1 MRLLPLVLFFLL
13 LSVSAHA
20 QAIPPSPSGYVLDS
34 SGVLSTEQRQAL
46 ELRLGQLEQST
57 TVEVAVYIFPSL
69 EGGNMFLHT
78 QEVFDAWKIGNA
90 EIDNGL
96 LIAISTQDREWRI
109 HTGYGLEGTLPDSLA
124 YRIGTRKMVPLLKE
138 GDYFGGI
145 SAALDDVEGL
155 MSGNE
160 EMRASYED
168 DDPFAS
174 PFELFGLGFSMA
186 LMAGALLVLVLG
198 KLLVSLPKEKKL
210 ETGIGNFFFILLSGF
225 WVLLMTGFVGA
236 LFIGSFYG
244 FSFLSLYY
252 AYLLFAVPLPMKI
265 STLGP
270 MTGMGGIGR
279 GGFGGGSFGG
289 GFGSGGFGGG
299 MSGGGGAGGRF

>member
-20 QAIPPSPSGYVLDS
+20 QAVPPAPSGYVLDLS
-34 SGVLSTEQRQAL
+34 QVLSAEQKGEL

-69 EGGNMFLHT
+69 EGGDMFLHT
-78 QEVFDAWKIGNA
+78 QEVFDAWKIGN
-90 EIDNGL
+90 EEKDNGL

-124 YRIGTRKMVPLLKE
+124 YRIGTRKMVPLLAE

-145 SAALDDVEGL
+145 SAALDDVDAL
-155 MSGNE
+155 MQGNE
-160 EMRASYED
+160 EVRASYAEK
-168 DDPFAS
+168 DPFS
-174 PFELFGLGFSMA
+174 PPFELFGLGFSMA
-186 LMAGALLVLVLG
+186 LVAGGLLVLVLG
-198 KLLVSLPKEKKL
+198 KLLVSLPAEKKL
-210 ETGIGNFFFILLSGF
+210 ETGIGNFFFILMSGF
-225 WVLLMTGFVGA
+225 WVLMMAGFVGA

-244 FSFLSLYY
+244 FTFLSLYY
-252 AYLLFAVPLPMKI
+252 AYLLLAAPLPMKI
-265 STLGP
+265 STMGT
-270 MTGMGGIGR
+270 MTGMGGFGR
-279 GGFGGGSFGG
+279 SGRFGGGSFGG
-289 GFGSGGFGGG
+289 GGFGGG